1 MAYYNTCPKC
11 GCNLDPGETCDCM
24 SIAVKKRMDYMNQ
37 FKVEAKTGQIVL
49 GFVLNDIAKNEAGK
63 GA

>member
-1 MAYYNTCPKC
+1 
-11 GCNLDPGETCDCM
+11 M

-49 GFVLNDIAKNEAGK
+49 GFALNDIAKNEAGK